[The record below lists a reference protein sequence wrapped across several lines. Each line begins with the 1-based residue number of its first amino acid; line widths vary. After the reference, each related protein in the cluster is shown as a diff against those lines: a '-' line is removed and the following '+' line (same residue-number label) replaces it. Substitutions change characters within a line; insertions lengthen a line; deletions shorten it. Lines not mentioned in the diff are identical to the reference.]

1 MSVEAWHGE
10 TERVRWFG
18 KPGTMRHPSFSSGSP
33 LAMNDLS
40 RLSERLR
47 NPQDAFP
54 LLFAAQGP
62 QRQTRVADAIDR
74 MAQGLREGRIPN
86 ASLEEIK
93 FTLGRA
99 IEQAWDASVSTPYF
113 YGGLWKQQSYAV
125 QEVDNALRKPTS
137 LHDLKV
143 AIGRFAKLT
152 VHLDVDAEP
161 ALRAMRTFLNEHA
174 PLAEAG
180 ELLKGLAVKRGV
192 KTETEREADARYV
205 PPIANAQ
212 AAAMLHAA
220 LEQVTAKHYTQMER
234 LFEQQFLSEVNAYAQ
249 YLQRPYEERH
259 RDRYRRPFHQVEHLC
274 VSEEGNSMV
283 GTQVVMV
290 LNTPAIVH
298 RYAAREATLVR
309 EHFLTKNMRKLASL
323 IDGKPGVRRI
333 EVVGSDLSLKG
344 LTGTLQVSFTDG
356 SSFQAVNS
364 VVQSTSTR
372 GNRFYRYPLT
382 FHKIRMPDGSTIA
395 RQSEEWMNTVFVPPK
410 DGTPATTLD
419 VDASTTVPTPRRRP
433 SR

>member
-1 MSVEAWHGE
+1 MS
-10 TERVRWFG
+10 
-18 KPGTMRHPSFSSGSP
+18 
-33 LAMNDLS
+33 DLS
-40 RLSERLR
+40 DRLR
-47 NPQDAFP
+47 DPHDAFP
-54 LLFAAQGP
+54 LLIAAQGP
-62 QRQTRVADAIDR
+62 QRQVRVIEAIDR

-86 ASLEEIK
+86 ATMEAIK

-99 IEQAWDASVSTPYF
+99 IEQAWETSVSTPFF
-113 YGGLWKQQSYAV
+113 YAGLWQQQSDAV
-125 QEVDNALRKPTS
+125 QEVDNALRKPTG

-143 AIGRFAKLT
+143 TIARFPKLTAKLN
-152 VHLDVDAEP
+152 VDAEP
-161 ALRAMRTFLNEHA
+161 ALRAMRTLLDQLA
-174 PLAEAG
+174 PLADAG
-180 ELLKGLAVKRGV
+180 ETLKGLAVKRGV
-192 KTETEREADARYV
+192 KTDAERNAEARYV

-249 YLQRPYEERH
+249 HLQRPFEERH
-259 RDRYRRPFHQVEHLC
+259 RDRYHRQFHQVGHLC

-283 GTQVVMV
+283 GTQVVMA
-290 LNTPAIVH
+290 LDTPAIVH

-356 SSFQAVNS
+356 SSFQAINS
-364 VVQSTSTR
+364 VVQSISTR

-410 DGTPATTLD
+410 TPGDGTTVAT
-419 VDASTTVPTPRRRP
+419 DAPRP
-433 SR
+433 SVAAPHRRLKR